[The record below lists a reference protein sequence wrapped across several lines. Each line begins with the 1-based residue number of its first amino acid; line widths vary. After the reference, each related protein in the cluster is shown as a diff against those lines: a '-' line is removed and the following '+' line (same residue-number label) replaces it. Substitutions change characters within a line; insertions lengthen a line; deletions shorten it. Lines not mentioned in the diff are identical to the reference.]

1 MNEQPKGQ
9 PKEFAIAAILT
20 REKAAGS
27 VLPVAPT
34 TTIQAG
40 DKLTLKTYLFVNGD
54 AMVNN
59 YVGAALATGTITYYF
74 EDLDSGGTPV
84 KKVGVTPFDALIK
97 SDVEIALGIKPGP
110 PSNAKVI
117 PGELEKLGL
126 SPDGDWFLSGETSDI
141 TTGTT
146 AGVDLL
152 VPPPQKAGS
161 WRVLTAVW
169 GGQVFGKPSQVA
181 AHADELLIQV
191 TT

>member
-1 MNEQPKGQ
+1 MNGQ
-9 PKEFAIAAILT
+9 PKEFALAAIVAK
-20 REKAAGS
+20 EKPEGS
-27 VLPVAPT
+27 VLPVAPA

-54 AMVNN
+54 ALVNN
-59 YVGAALATGTITYYF
+59 YVGAALSSGTITYYF

-84 KKVGVTPFDALIK
+84 KKIGTTPFDALSK
-97 SDVEIALGIKPGP
+97 NDVEIALGIKPGP

-117 PGELEKLGL
+117 PNELANMGL
-126 SPDGDWFLSGETSDI
+126 SSAGDWFLSGETSDI
-141 TTGTT
+141 TTGTA
-146 AGVDLL
+146 AGVDLQ
-152 VPPPQKAGS
+152 VPPPQKVGS